1 VGEPAQRRDFSD
13 SVAVAGARRLG
24 HINRVAA
31 VAFTIGGSLFALG
44 AAFAQLGVGSL
55 ETVNITYLVG
65 GFFFSL
71 GGYTSI
77 VLVNMAQVAPGTAR
91 RMRWWSFQPHHLG
104 WLSAVVLFV
113 GTLLFAVSL
122 VAAFASGLTPRQ
134 SNGWIWF
141 PDILGCL
148 CFLVSGHLALLD
160 VCGGRIGV
168 RAHQIDWWVV
178 AVNQIG
184 SVLFFLAGLAAFTRP
199 ATSRAVDIGLV
210 NWGTFAGAVCFA
222 FGGLIQ
228 VFDKPT
234 PTRTAVQQ
242 TS

>member
-1 VGEPAQRRDFSD
+1 MRQDLAD
-13 SVAVAGARRLG
+13 SVERARARRLSR
-24 HINRVAA
+24 INRVAA

-44 AAFAQLGVGSL
+44 AALAQSGAGSL
-55 ETVNITYLVG
+55 EEVNITYLVG

-77 VLVNMAQVAPGTAR
+77 LLGVNLTQGEPGTTTGE
-91 RMRWWSFQPHHLG
+91 RMRWWTFQPRHLG

-168 RAHQIDWWVV
+168 RAHQLDWWVV
-178 AVNQIG
+178 AVNQVG

-210 NWGTFAGAVCFA
+210 NWGTLAGAVCFA
-222 FGGLIQ
+222 GGGLIQ

-242 TS
+242 KP